1 MRCICQMRVRSLKG
15 AYLYMRIGIL
25 YDSNRLLFTNVIGG
39 DYNVTKAVSPSFCAA
54 QAGSIILMFL
64 VWLLGISRLWIT
76 ILIPRSFIFN
86 IERYF

>member
-39 DYNVTKAVSPSFCAA
+39 DYNVTKALSPSR
-54 QAGSIILMFL
+54 SEDILCGPSGLHNTNVFSMA
-64 VWLLGISRLWIT
+64 VWNFKVMDYNSDT
-76 ILIPRSFIFN
+76 
-86 IERYF
+86 